1 MCFSGILF
9 WFIQGE
15 GIVKQGSLFI
25 FVAIVFCF
33 SVGFIGQNQT
43 AVAQQSKGMQWAL
56 KQMDEDDDGA
66 ISRSEAKGKMLANFD
81 RVDHDSSGL
90 IDKDELS
97 QLFKRLREAREQA
110 LSGSSSVPDNVELRE
125 NVAYRE
131 GNEKWK
137 IDLMLPK
144 NREGKLCPVIVF
156 IHGGGWRNGDKA
168 SGVFRDYP
176 LEYASRGY
184 VCASINYRLVD
195 EGTILD
201 CIADCK
207 CAVRWLR
214 AHAKEFSIDVNN
226 FGAYGNSAGAH
237 LVAMLGLSS
246 TQDEL
251 EGDGPHR
258 EYSSAVQAVC
268 CAATPTN
275 FRLWGEEVRSGGGRA
290 AALFGEEDTERV
302 MELASPVTHVTRSSP
317 PFLMVHG
324 SADTTVPVQQSDDLH
339 ALFQEKKSQDV
350 TYLRIDGAGHGVF
363 RQYASETVPAMHEFF
378 DRVFRRDGE

>member
-1 MCFSGILF
+1 M
-9 WFIQGE
+9 
-15 GIVKQGSLFI
+15 KQGSLFI

>member
-1 MCFSGILF
+1 M
-9 WFIQGE
+9 
-15 GIVKQGSLFI
+15 KQRSLFI
-25 FVAIVFCF
+25 FLVAAFYV
-33 SVGFIGQNQT
+33 SVGSISQIQT
-43 AVAQQSKGMQWAL
+43 AVAQQSQGMQWAL

-66 ISRSEAKGKMLANFD
+66 ISRSEAKGRMLANFD
-81 RVDHDSSGL
+81 RVDQDSSGL
-90 IDKDELS
+90 IEKDELS
-97 QLFKRLREAREQA
+97 QLFKRLREARGQGGA
-110 LSGSSSVPDNVELRE
+110 VGRNSVPASTSVPDNVELRE

-137 IDLMLPK
+137 LDLMLPK
-144 NREGKLCPVIVF
+144 NREDETCPVIVF

-214 AHAKEFSIDVNN
+214 AHAEEFSIDVNN

-246 TQDEL
+246 AQNEL
-251 EGDGPHR
+251 EGDGPNR
-258 EYSSAVQAVC
+258 DYSSAVQAAC

-290 AALFGEEDTERV
+290 AALFGEEDTERA

-324 SADTTVPVQQSDDLH
+324 TADTTVPVQQSDDLH

-363 RQYASETVPAMHEFF
+363 RQHASETVPAMQKFF
-378 DRVFRRDGE
+378 DRVLRRDGE

>member
-1 MCFSGILF
+1 
-9 WFIQGE
+9 
-15 GIVKQGSLFI
+15 VKQGSLFI

-125 NVAYRE
+125 DVAYRE

-275 FRLWGEEVRSGGGRA
+275 FRLWGEEVRSGGDRDV
-290 AALFGEEDTERV
+290 ALFGEEDTERV
-302 MELASPVTHVTRSSP
+302 MELTSPVTYVTRSSP

-324 SADTTVPVQQSDDLH
+324 TADTTVPVQQSDDLH

>member
-1 MCFSGILF
+1 M
-9 WFIQGE
+9 
-15 GIVKQGSLFI
+15 KQRSLFI
-25 FVAIVFCF
+25 FLVAFYV
-33 SVGFIGQNQT
+33 SVGSISQIQT
-43 AVAQQSKGMQWAL
+43 AVAQQSQGMQWAL

-66 ISRSEAKGKMLANFD
+66 ISRSEAKGRMLANFD
-81 RVDHDSSGL
+81 RVDQDSSGL
-90 IDKDELS
+90 IEKDELS
-97 QLFKRLREAREQA
+97 QLFKRLREARGQGGA
-110 LSGSSSVPDNVELRE
+110 VGSNSVPASTSVPDSVEFRE

-137 IDLMLPK
+137 LDLMLPK
-144 NREGKLCPVIVF
+144 NREDETCPVIVF

-214 AHAKEFSIDVNN
+214 AHAEEFSIDVNN

-246 TQDEL
+246 AQNEL
-251 EGDGPHR
+251 EGDGPNR
-258 EYSSAVQAVC
+258 DYSSAVQAVC

-290 AALFGEEDTERV
+290 AALFGEEDTERA

-324 SADTTVPVQQSDDLH
+324 TADTTVPVQQSDDLH

-363 RQYASETVPAMHEFF
+363 RKYSSETEPAMREFF
-378 DRVFRRDGE
+378 DRVLGGGSE

>member
-1 MCFSGILF
+1 M
-9 WFIQGE
+9 
-15 GIVKQGSLFI
+15 KQRSLFI
-25 FVAIVFCF
+25 FLVAFYV
-33 SVGFIGQNQT
+33 SVGSISQIQT
-43 AVAQQSKGMQWAL
+43 AVAQQSQGMQWAL
-56 KQMDEDDDGA
+56 KQMDEDNDGA
-66 ISRSEAKGKMLANFD
+66 ISRSEAKGRMLANFD
-81 RVDHDSSGL
+81 RVDQDSSGL
-90 IDKDELS
+90 IEKDELS
-97 QLFKRLREAREQA
+97 QLFKRLREARGQGGA
-110 LSGSSSVPDNVELRE
+110 VGSNSVPASTSVPDSVEFRE

-137 IDLMLPK
+137 LDLMLPK
-144 NREGKLCPVIVF
+144 NREDETCPVIVF

-214 AHAKEFSIDVNN
+214 AHAEEFSIDVNN

-246 TQDEL
+246 AQNEL
-251 EGDGPHR
+251 EGDGPNR
-258 EYSSAVQAVC
+258 DYSSAVQAVC

-290 AALFGEEDTERV
+290 AALFGEEDTERA

-324 SADTTVPVQQSDDLH
+324 TADTTVPVQQSDDLH

-363 RQYASETVPAMHEFF
+363 RKYSSETEPAMREFF
-378 DRVFRRDGE
+378 DRVLGGGGE

>member
-1 MCFSGILF
+1 M
-9 WFIQGE
+9 
-15 GIVKQGSLFI
+15 KQDSLFI
-25 FVAIVFCF
+25 LLATAFYV
-33 SVGFIGQNQT
+33 SVGSISKIQT
-43 AVAQQSKGMQWAL
+43 AVAQQPRGMQWAL
-56 KQMDEDDDGA
+56 KQMDQNDDGA
-66 ISRSEAKGKMLANFD
+66 ISRSEAKGRMLANFD
-81 RVDHDSSGL
+81 RVDQDSSGL

-97 QLFKRLREAREQA
+97 QLFKRLREARGQGGA
-110 LSGSSSVPDNVELRE
+110 VGSNSVPPSTSVPGNVELRE

-131 GNEKWK
+131 GNQKWK
-137 IDLMLPK
+137 LDLMLPK
-144 NREGKLCPVIVF
+144 NREDELCPVIVF

-184 VCASINYRLVD
+184 VCASVNYRLID

-214 AHAKEFSIDVNN
+214 AHADEFSIDVNK

-251 EGDGPHR
+251 DGDGPYR
-258 EYSSAVQAVC
+258 KCSSSVQAVC
-268 CAATPTN
+268 CSATPTN
-275 FRLWGEEVRSGGGRA
+275 FLLWGEERRSGGGRA
-290 AALFGEEDTERV
+290 AALFGEENTERV
-302 MELASPVTHVTRSSP
+302 MELASPVTYVASSSP

-324 SADTTVPVQQSDDLH
+324 TTDTTVPVQQSDDLH
-339 ALFQEKKSQDV
+339 SLFQEKKSQDV

-363 RQYASETVPAMHEFF
+363 RKHASETVPAMQEFF
-378 DRVFRRDGE
+378 DRVLRGDDE

>member
-302 MELASPVTHVTRSSP
+302 MELTSPVTYVTRSSP

-324 SADTTVPVQQSDDLH
+324 TADTTVPVQQSDDLH

>member
-1 MCFSGILF
+1 
-9 WFIQGE
+9 
-15 GIVKQGSLFI
+15 VKQRSLFI
-25 FVAIVFCF
+25 FLVAAFYV
-33 SVGFIGQNQT
+33 SVGSISQIQT
-43 AVAQQSKGMQWAL
+43 AVAQQSQGMQWAL

-66 ISRSEAKGKMLANFD
+66 ISRSEAKGRMLANFD
-81 RVDHDSSGL
+81 RVDQDSSGL
-90 IDKDELS
+90 IEKDELS
-97 QLFKRLREAREQA
+97 QLFKRLREARGQGGA
-110 LSGSSSVPDNVELRE
+110 VGRKSVPASTSVPDSVEFRE

-137 IDLMLPK
+137 LDLMLPK
-144 NREGKLCPVIVF
+144 NCEDETCPVIVF

-214 AHAKEFSIDVNN
+214 AHAEEFSIDVNN

-246 TQDEL
+246 AQNEL
-251 EGDGPHR
+251 EGDGPNR
-258 EYSSAVQAVC
+258 DYSSAVQAVC

-290 AALFGEEDTERV
+290 AALFGEEDTERA

-324 SADTTVPVQQSDDLH
+324 TADTTVPVQQSDDLH

-363 RQYASETVPAMHEFF
+363 RQHASETVPAMQKFF
-378 DRVFRRDGE
+378 DRVLRRDGE

>member
-1 MCFSGILF
+1 M
-9 WFIQGE
+9 
-15 GIVKQGSLFI
+15 KQDSLFI
-25 FVAIVFCF
+25 LLATAFYV
-33 SVGFIGQNQT
+33 SVGSISQIQT
-43 AVAQQSKGMQWAL
+43 AVAQQPRGMQWAL
-56 KQMDEDDDGA
+56 KQMDQNDDGA
-66 ISRSEAKGKMLANFD
+66 ISRSEAKGRMLANFD
-81 RVDHDSSGL
+81 RVDQDSSGL

-97 QLFKRLREAREQA
+97 QLFKRLREARGQGGA
-110 LSGSSSVPDNVELRE
+110 VGSNSVPPSTSVPGNVELRE

-131 GNEKWK
+131 GNQKWK
-137 IDLMLPK
+137 LDLMLPK
-144 NREGKLCPVIVF
+144 NREDELCPVIVF

-184 VCASINYRLVD
+184 VCASVNYRLID

-214 AHAKEFSIDVNN
+214 AHADEFSIDVNK

-251 EGDGPHR
+251 DGDGPYR
-258 EYSSAVQAVC
+258 KCSSSVQAVC
-268 CAATPTN
+268 CSATPTN
-275 FRLWGEEVRSGGGRA
+275 FLLWGEERRSGGGRA
-290 AALFGEEDTERV
+290 AALFGEENTERV
-302 MELASPVTHVTRSSP
+302 MELASPVTYVASSSP

-324 SADTTVPVQQSDDLH
+324 TTDTTVPVQQSDDLH
-339 ALFQEKKSQDV
+339 SLFQEKKSQDV

-363 RQYASETVPAMHEFF
+363 RKHASETVPAMQEFF
-378 DRVFRRDGE
+378 DRVLRGDDE

>member
-1 MCFSGILF
+1 M
-9 WFIQGE
+9 
-15 GIVKQGSLFI
+15 KQGSLFI
-25 FVAIVFCF
+25 FVAILFTF
-33 SVGFIGQNQT
+33 SVGFISQNQT
-43 AVAQQSKGMQWAL
+43 AVAQQPKGMLWAL

-66 ISRSEAKGKMLANFD
+66 ISRSEAKGRMLANFD
-81 RVDHDSSGL
+81 RVDQDSSGL

-97 QLFKRLREAREQA
+97 QLFKRLREARGQGGVVGSA
-110 LSGSSSVPDNVELRE
+110 LVPGNASVPGGVELRE
-125 NVAYRE
+125 NIAYRE
-131 GNEKWK
+131 GNGKWTL
-137 IDLMLPK
+137 DLMLPK
-144 NREGKLCPVIVF
+144 DRDDKLLPVIVF
-156 IHGGGWRNGDKA
+156 IHGGGWRNGDKS
-168 SGVFRDYP
+168 SGVFREYP

-214 AHAKEFSIDVNN
+214 AHAEEFSIDVNN

-246 TQDEL
+246 AQDEL

-268 CAATPTN
+268 CSATPTN
-275 FRLWGEEVRSGGGRA
+275 FRLWGEEVRNGGGRD
-290 AALFGEEDTERV
+290 AALFGTQDVEQT
-302 MELASPVTHVTRSSP
+302 MGLASPVTYVTSSSP
-317 PFLMVHG
+317 PFLMMHG
-324 SADTTVPVQQSDDLH
+324 TADTTVPVQQSDDLR
-339 ALFQEKKSQDV
+339 ALFQEKNSHDV

-363 RQYASETVPAMHEFF
+363 RQYSSETEPAMREFF
-378 DRVFRRDGE
+378 DRVLGGGSE

>member
-1 MCFSGILF
+1 M
-9 WFIQGE
+9 
-15 GIVKQGSLFI
+15 KQRSLFI
-25 FVAIVFCF
+25 FLVAFYV
-33 SVGFIGQNQT
+33 SVGSISQIQT
-43 AVAQQSKGMQWAL
+43 AVAQQSQGMQWAL

-66 ISRSEAKGKMLANFD
+66 ISRSEAKGRMLANFD
-81 RVDHDSSGL
+81 RVDQDSSGL
-90 IDKDELS
+90 IEKDELS
-97 QLFKRLREAREQA
+97 QLFKRLREARGQGGA
-110 LSGSSSVPDNVELRE
+110 VGSNSVPASTSVPDSVEFRE

-137 IDLMLPK
+137 LDLMLPK
-144 NREGKLCPVIVF
+144 NREDETCPVIVF

-214 AHAKEFSIDVNN
+214 AHAEEFSIDVNN

-246 TQDEL
+246 AQNEL
-251 EGDGPHR
+251 EGDGPNR
-258 EYSSAVQAVC
+258 DYSSAVQAVC

-290 AALFGEEDTERV
+290 AALFGEEDTERA

-324 SADTTVPVQQSDDLH
+324 TADTTVPVQQSDDLH

-363 RQYASETVPAMHEFF
+363 RKYSSETEPAMREFF
-378 DRVFRRDGE
+378 DRVLGGGGE

>member
-1 MCFSGILF
+1 M
-9 WFIQGE
+9 
-15 GIVKQGSLFI
+15 KQRSLFI
-25 FVAIVFCF
+25 FLVAFYV
-33 SVGFIGQNQT
+33 SVGSISQIQT
-43 AVAQQSKGMQWAL
+43 AVAQQSQGMQWAL

-66 ISRSEAKGKMLANFD
+66 ISRSEAKGRMLANFD
-81 RVDHDSSGL
+81 RVDQDSSGL

-97 QLFKRLREAREQA
+97 QLFKRLREARGQGGA
-110 LSGSSSVPDNVELRE
+110 VGSNSVPPSTSVPGNVELRE

-131 GNEKWK
+131 GNQKWK
-137 IDLMLPK
+137 LDLMLPK
-144 NREGKLCPVIVF
+144 NREDELCPVIVF

-184 VCASINYRLVD
+184 VCASVNYRLID

-214 AHAKEFSIDVNN
+214 AHADEFSIDVNK

-251 EGDGPHR
+251 DGDGPYR
-258 EYSSAVQAVC
+258 KCSSSVQAVC
-268 CAATPTN
+268 CSATPTN
-275 FRLWGEEVRSGGGRA
+275 FLLWGEERRSGGGRA
-290 AALFGEEDTERV
+290 AALFGEENTERV
-302 MELASPVTHVTRSSP
+302 MELASPITYVASSSP

-324 SADTTVPVQQSDDLH
+324 TTDTTVPVQQSDDLY
-339 ALFQEKKSQDV
+339 ALFQKKNSQDV
-350 TYLRIDGAGHGVF
+350 TYVRLDGAGHGVF
-363 RQYASETVPAMHEFF
+363 RQHASETVPAMREFF
-378 DRVFRRDGE
+378 DRVLRKGSK

>member
-1 MCFSGILF
+1 MKQGIL
-9 WFIQGE
+9 I
-15 GIVKQGSLFI
+15 I
-25 FVAIVFCF
+25 FVATVFCF
-33 SVGFIGQNQT
+33 SVGFIGQNQK
-43 AVAQQSKGMQWAL
+43 AGAQQSKGMQWAL

-81 RVDHDSSGL
+81 RVDQDSSGL
-90 IDKDELS
+90 IDKDELA
-97 QLFKRLREAREQA
+97 QLFKRLREAREQTV
-110 LSGSSSVPDNVELRE
+110 SGSSSIPDNVELRE

-144 NREGKLCPVIVF
+144 NRKGELCPVIVF

-214 AHAKEFSIDVNN
+214 AHAEEFSIDVNN

-251 EGDGPHR
+251 KGDGPHR

-302 MELASPVTHVTRSSP
+302 MELASPVTYVTRSSP

-324 SADTTVPVQQSDDLH
+324 TADTTVPVQQSDDLH
-339 ALFQEKKSQDV
+339 ALFQQKKSQDV

-363 RQYASETVPAMHEFF
+363 RQHASETVPAMHEFF

>member
-1 MCFSGILF
+1 M
-9 WFIQGE
+9 
-15 GIVKQGSLFI
+15 KQGSLFI
-25 FVAIVFCF
+25 FVAILFCF
-33 SVGFIGQNQT
+33 SVGFISQNQT
-43 AVAQQSKGMQWAL
+43 AVAQQPKGMLWAL

-66 ISRSEAKGKMLANFD
+66 ISRSEAKGRMLANFD
-81 RVDHDSSGL
+81 RVDQDSSGL

-97 QLFKRLREAREQA
+97 QLFKRLREARGQGGVVGSA
-110 LSGSSSVPDNVELRE
+110 LVPGNASVPGGVELRE
-125 NVAYRE
+125 NIAYRE
-131 GNEKWK
+131 GNGKWTL
-137 IDLMLPK
+137 DLMLPK
-144 NREGKLCPVIVF
+144 DRDDKLLPVIVF
-156 IHGGGWRNGDKA
+156 IHGGGWRNGDKS
-168 SGVFRDYP
+168 SGVFREYP

-195 EGTILD
+195 EGAILD

-214 AHAKEFSIDVNN
+214 AHAEEFSIDVNN

-246 TQDEL
+246 AQDEL

-268 CAATPTN
+268 CSATPTN

-302 MELASPVTHVTRSSP
+302 MELASPVTYVTSSSP
-317 PFLMVHG
+317 PFLMMHG
-324 SADTTVPVQQSDDLH
+324 TADTTVPVQQSDDLR
-339 ALFQEKKSQDV
+339 ALFQEKNSQDV

-363 RQYASETVPAMHEFF
+363 RQYSSETEPAMREFF
-378 DRVFRRDGE
+378 DRVLGGGSE

>member
-1 MCFSGILF
+1 M
-9 WFIQGE
+9 
-15 GIVKQGSLFI
+15 KQDSLFI
-25 FVAIVFCF
+25 LLATAFYV
-33 SVGFIGQNQT
+33 SVGSISQIQT
-43 AVAQQSKGMQWAL
+43 AVAQQPKGMQWAL
-56 KQMDEDDDGA
+56 KQMDQNDDGA
-66 ISRSEAKGKMLANFD
+66 ISRSEAKGRMLANFD
-81 RVDHDSSGL
+81 RVDQDSSGL

-97 QLFKRLREAREQA
+97 QLFKRLREARGQGGA
-110 LSGSSSVPDNVELRE
+110 VGSNSVPPSTSVPGNVELRE

-131 GNEKWK
+131 GNQKWK
-137 IDLMLPK
+137 LDLMLPK
-144 NREGKLCPVIVF
+144 NREDELCPVIVF

-184 VCASINYRLVD
+184 VCASVNYRLID

-214 AHAKEFSIDVNN
+214 AHADEFSIDVNK

-251 EGDGPHR
+251 DGDGPYR
-258 EYSSAVQAVC
+258 KCSSSVQAVC
-268 CAATPTN
+268 CSATPTN
-275 FRLWGEEVRSGGGRA
+275 FLLWGEERRSGGGRA
-290 AALFGEEDTERV
+290 AALFGEENTERV
-302 MELASPVTHVTRSSP
+302 MELASPITYVASSSP

-324 SADTTVPVQQSDDLH
+324 TTDTTVPVQQSDDLH
-339 ALFQEKKSQDV
+339 SLFQEKKSQDV

-363 RQYASETVPAMHEFF
+363 RKHASETVPAMREFF
-378 DRVFRRDGE
+378 DRVLRKGSK

>member
-1 MCFSGILF
+1 M
-9 WFIQGE
+9 
-15 GIVKQGSLFI
+15 KQRRFFI
-25 FVAIVFCF
+25 FLVTAFYV
-33 SVGFIGQNQT
+33 SVGSIRQNQT
-43 AVAQQSKGMQWAL
+43 AVAQQSQGMQWAL
-56 KQMDEDDDGA
+56 KQMDEDGDGA
-66 ISRSEAKGKMLANFD
+66 ISRSEAKGRMLANFD
-81 RVDHDSSGL
+81 RVDQDSSGL
-90 IDKDELS
+90 IDKNELS
-97 QLFKRLREAREQA
+97 QLFKRLREARGQGGA
-110 LSGSSSVPDNVELRE
+110 VGSNSVPASASVPDSVELRE

-137 IDLMLPK
+137 LDLMLPK
-144 NREGKLCPVIVF
+144 DHEDETCPVIIF

-176 LEYASRGY
+176 LEYASCGY
-184 VCASINYRLVD
+184 VCASVNYRLID

-214 AHAKEFSIDVNN
+214 AHAEELSIDVNH

-246 TQDEL
+246 AQNEL
-251 EGDGPHR
+251 EGDGPNR
-258 EYSSAVQAVC
+258 DYSSAVQAVC
-268 CAATPTN
+268 CSATPTN

-290 AALFGEEDTERV
+290 AALFGEENTERV
-302 MELASPVTHVTRSSP
+302 MELASPVTYVTGSSP

-324 SADTTVPVQQSDDLH
+324 TADTTVPVQQSDDLH
-339 ALFQEKKSQDV
+339 SLFQEKKSQDV

-363 RQYASETVPAMHEFF
+363 RKHASETVPAMREFF
-378 DRVFRRDGE
+378 DRVLRGDDK

>member
-1 MCFSGILF
+1 M
-9 WFIQGE
+9 
-15 GIVKQGSLFI
+15 KQDSLFI
-25 FVAIVFCF
+25 LLATAFYV
-33 SVGFIGQNQT
+33 SVGSISQIQM
-43 AVAQQSKGMQWAL
+43 AVAQQPKGMQWAL
-56 KQMDEDDDGA
+56 KQMDQNDDGA
-66 ISRSEAKGKMLANFD
+66 ISRSEAKGRMLANFD
-81 RVDHDSSGL
+81 RVDQDSSGL

-97 QLFKRLREAREQA
+97 QLFKRLREARGQGGA
-110 LSGSSSVPDNVELRE
+110 VGRNSVPASTSVPDNVELRE

-137 IDLMLPK
+137 LDLMLPK
-144 NREGKLCPVIVF
+144 NREDELCPVIVF

-184 VCASINYRLVD
+184 VCASVNYRLID

-214 AHAKEFSIDVNN
+214 AHADEFSIDVNK

-246 TQDEL
+246 TQGEL
-251 EGDGPHR
+251 DGDGPYR
-258 EYSSAVQAVC
+258 ECSSSVQAVC
-268 CAATPTN
+268 CSATPTN
-275 FRLWGEEVRSGGGRA
+275 FLLWGEERRSGGGRA
-290 AALFGEEDTERV
+290 AALFGEENTERV
-302 MELASPVTHVTRSSP
+302 MELASPVTYVASSSP

-324 SADTTVPVQQSDDLH
+324 TTDTTVPVQQSDDLH
-339 ALFQEKKSQDV
+339 SLFQEKKSQDV

-363 RQYASETVPAMHEFF
+363 RKHASETVPAMQEFF
-378 DRVFRRDGE
+378 DRVLRGDDE

>member
-1 MCFSGILF
+1 M
-9 WFIQGE
+9 
-15 GIVKQGSLFI
+15 KQVSFFI
-25 FVAIVFCF
+25 FVASVFCF
-33 SVGFIGQNQT
+33 LVGFIGQNQT
-43 AVAQQSKGMQWAL
+43 AAAQQPQGMQWVL

-66 ISRSEAKGKMLANFD
+66 ISRSEAKGRMRANFD
-81 RVDHDSSGL
+81 RVDQDSSGL

-97 QLFKRLREAREQA
+97 QLFKRLREAREQT
-110 LSGSSSVPDNVELRE
+110 LSGSSAVPDNVELRE

-131 GNEKWK
+131 GNGKWK

-144 NREGKLCPVIVF
+144 NHGGELCPVIVF

-214 AHAKEFSIDVNN
+214 ANAEEFSIDVNN

-237 LVAMLGLSS
+237 LVAMLGLSA

-251 EGDGPHR
+251 EGNGPHC

-268 CAATPTN
+268 CSATPTN

-302 MELASPVTHVTRSSP
+302 MELASPVTYVTRSSP

-324 SADTTVPVQQSDDLH
+324 TADTTVPVQQSDDLH

-363 RQYASETVPAMHEFF
+363 RQHASETVPAMQKFF
-378 DRVFRRDGE
+378 DRVLRRDGE

>member
-1 MCFSGILF
+1 M
-9 WFIQGE
+9 
-15 GIVKQGSLFI
+15 KQGSLFI
-25 FVAIVFCF
+25 FVATVFCF
-33 SVGFIGQNQT
+33 SVGFISQTQT
-43 AVAQQSKGMQWAL
+43 AVAQQPKGMQWAL

-66 ISRSEAKGKMLANFD
+66 ISRSEAKGRMLANFD
-81 RVDHDSSGL
+81 RVDQDSSGL

-97 QLFKRLREAREQA
+97 QLFKRLREERGQGI
-110 LSGSSSVPDNVELRE
+110 SVGSSSVPGNVELRE

-144 NREGKLCPVIVF
+144 DREGELSPVIIF
-156 IHGGGWRNGDKA
+156 IHGGGWRNGDKS

-207 CAVRWLR
+207 SAVRWLR
-214 AHAKEFSIDVNN
+214 AHAEEFSIDVNS

-246 TQDEL
+246 AQDEL

-258 EYSSAVQAVC
+258 EYSSAVRAVC
-268 CAATPTN
+268 CSATPTN
-275 FRLWGEEVRSGGGRA
+275 FRVWGEEVRSGGGRA

-302 MELASPVTHVTRSSP
+302 MELASPVTYVTRSSP

-324 SADTTVPVQQSDDLH
+324 TADKTVPVQQSDDLH
-339 ALFQEKKSQDV
+339 ALFQTKKSQDV

-363 RQYASETVPAMHEFF
+363 RQHASETVPAMREFF
-378 DRVFRRDGE
+378 DRVLRGDGK